1 MSKLMIQ
8 SGDFLQGE
16 GEYDNDIF
24 TLKSDRNPV
33 TGERIPIARIKHVTL
48 ASQETSKNLGS
59 ALKWGL
65 AGALVLGPVGLM
77 VGIWLGGKSEEVTF
91 IATLKDGRKLMA
103 ITDGKTYSKLAGT
116 VRVFP

>member
-1 MSKLMIQ
+1 MSKLTIQ
-8 SGDFLQGE
+8 SGDFLRGE
-16 GEYDNDIF
+16 GEYANGTF
-24 TLKSDRNPV
+24 TLKSNRNP
-33 TGERIPIARIKHVTL
+33 TSGEKIPITRVKHVTV
-48 ASQETSKNLGS
+48 ASQETSKSLGS

-77 VGIWLGGKSEEVTF
+77 VGLWLGSKSEEITF

-116 VRVFP
+116 GRAFP